1 MWSTLECVEAVKRS
15 AQAQGICEGNSGV
28 LYIQPELAQ
37 EGRDGFWAGMFPE
50 LHRLLLQEGH
60 IQKRTK
66 IGLLTFPP
74 GHEGSSGWL
83 YPILGFVVSWLLEA
97 LWFLLVF

>member
-1 MWSTLECVEAVKRS
+1 MKLYVGHFRVWSTLECVEAVKRS

-37 EGRDGFWAGMFPE
+37 EGREGLWAGMFPE

-60 IQKRTK
+60 IQKRTR

-74 GHEGSSGWL
+74 GHEGIVDGCIPSWGL
-83 YPILGFVVSWLLEA
+83 LCLGF
-97 LWFLLVF
+97 